1 MNIDQLTVTK
11 LSLSPGD
18 VLAVMVPTKLSRDQR
33 DMLVEHLVGRLP
45 AGVQPMI
52 FDGGIT
58 IAQITACAEA

>member
-18 VLAVMVPTKLSRDQR
+18 VLAVMVPTMLNRTQR
-33 DMLVEHLVGRLP
+33 DAMAAQLAGGLP
-45 AGVQPMI
+45 SGVQPMI

-58 IAQITACAEA
+58 IAQITVDCKA